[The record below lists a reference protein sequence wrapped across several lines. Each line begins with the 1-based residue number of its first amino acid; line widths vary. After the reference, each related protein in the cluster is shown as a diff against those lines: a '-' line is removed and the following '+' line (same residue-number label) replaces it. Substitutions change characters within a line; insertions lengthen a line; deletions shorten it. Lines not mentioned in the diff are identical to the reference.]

1 MFGLFASPERK
12 MRENAG
18 NWLELADKVYHYR
31 RDVLAPGE
39 TAALQS
45 AAGMLRG
52 LVKERAGVEKLKPAI
67 EHLEELLRRYGG
79 AIYPKSAL
87 VENVEFFLVAAIV
100 ILGIRTYFIQ
110 PFKIP
115 TNSMWPTYNGMT
127 PEAFPRRAD
136 EPGYVMNAARFLA
149 FGAQPKRV
157 DATSAGEVLIPVSG
171 AGPRVTI
178 PYREVPGRSWLVIP
192 TTLKEYALYVDSRP
206 VTIKVPQDF
215 DFEWAVRD
223 CFFPNQEPSHEPGG
237 VDLARVLARQPDAPA
252 IDGGRIRFLRTGKR
266 VSSGE
271 RVMAFDILTGD
282 QLFVDRM
289 SYHFIRPG
297 VGSGFVFRTGNIDG
311 IARVYGDQYYI
322 KRLVGVPGD
331 TLEIKGFGLF
341 RNGSLISGA
350 GAFGGNAKQA
360 DRYVG
365 YRAEGLLAPGMKL
378 SIKANEYFA
387 LGDNSANSADGRF
400 WGSVPAKD
408 VVGRPFLVYYPFTRH
423 WGPAR

>member
-1 MFGLFASPERK
+1 M
-12 MRENAG
+12 
-18 NWLELADKVYHYR
+18 
-31 RDVLAPGE
+31 
-39 TAALQS
+39 
-45 AAGMLRG
+45 
-52 LVKERAGVEKLKPAI
+52 
-67 EHLEELLRRYGG
+67 
-79 AIYPKSAL
+79 
-87 VENVEFFLVAAIV
+87 AAIV

-115 TNSMWPTYNGMT
+115 TNSMWPTFNGMT
-127 PEAFPRRAD
+127 PEAFPNRAD
-136 EPGYVMNAARFLA
+136 EPGYAMNAVRFLA

-157 DATSAGEVLIPVSG
+157 DATAGGEVLVPVSG

-178 PYREVPGRSWLVIP
+178 PYREVPGRNWLVFP
-192 TTLKEYALYVDSRP
+192 TTLKEYALYVDGSP
-206 VTIKVPQDF
+206 VTVRVPQDF

-223 CFFPNQEPSHEPGG
+223 CFFPNPQPSHEPGG

-252 IDGGRIRFLRTGKR
+252 IDNGRVRFLRTGKKVR
-266 VSSGE
+266 PGE

-341 RNGSLISGA
+341 RNDQPISGA
-350 GAFGGNAKQA
+350 AAFDGNAKRE
-360 DRYVG
+360 DNYVG
-365 YRAEGLLAPGMKL
+365 YRAEGLLSPGMKYP
-378 SIKANEYFA
+378 IKANEYFA